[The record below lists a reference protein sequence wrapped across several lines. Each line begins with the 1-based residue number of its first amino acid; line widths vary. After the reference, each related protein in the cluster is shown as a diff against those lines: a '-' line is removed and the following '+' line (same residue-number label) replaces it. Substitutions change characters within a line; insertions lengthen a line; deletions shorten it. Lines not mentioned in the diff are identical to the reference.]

1 MSHEIRTPL
10 NAIVGFAKLI
20 GEVETEEEKQQFIDI
35 IDVNSELLLQLINDI
50 LDISKIEAGTLEF
63 RFRPMN
69 LNDLCRS
76 ELEVHKPRV
85 KPGVELVFEERV
97 ANVEIVCDQNRL
109 AQVISNLLNN
119 AGKFTEEG
127 EIRFGFDL
135 KDGCVEFFVQD
146 TGMGIPPEKARNI
159 FDRFV
164 KLNDFVSG
172 TGLGL
177 AIVKHIVEAHG
188 ERITVRSEL
197 GVGSTFSFTLKKV
210 NLQEMK

>member
-1 MSHEIRTPL
+1 M
-10 NAIVGFAKLI
+10 
-20 GEVETEEEKQQFIDI
+20 
-35 IDVNSELLLQLINDI
+35 
-50 LDISKIEAGTLEF
+50 
-63 RFRPMN
+63 
-69 LNDLCRS
+69 
-76 ELEVHKPRV
+76 
-85 KPGVELVFEERV
+85 ELVFEERV